1 MVSCVSTYR
10 PGVIAIY
17 SRPKRECGAR
27 CARIMSD
34 LSAALSVIIEEDGM
48 RFMYAVTIC
57 TLINATPCLLR
68 AQLTSSAGDAG
79 TSQATDE
86 MQALIKTFSGH
97 WSL

>member
-1 MVSCVSTYR
+1 
-10 PGVIAIY
+10 
-17 SRPKRECGAR
+17 
-27 CARIMSD
+27 
-34 LSAALSVIIEEDGM
+34 M